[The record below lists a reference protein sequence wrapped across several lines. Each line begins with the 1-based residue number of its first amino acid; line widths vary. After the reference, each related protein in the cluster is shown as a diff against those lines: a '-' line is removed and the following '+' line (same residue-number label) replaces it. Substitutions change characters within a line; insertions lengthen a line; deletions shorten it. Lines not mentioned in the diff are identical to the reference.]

1 MLEKIRKYPLLVA
14 IIALAIGFCGIQY
27 LPYDGDSVMQMT
39 LVRVLL
45 SAILIGIMILM
56 GSKKIFANV
65 KDGFGFSLRS
75 CIYFLIIAALP
86 GIISIITAITKNNIP
101 DNWLMSELS
110 YFILALSVGIFEEGL
125 FRGIVLNST
134 LRKTGKTRKG
144 IWAAIIISSFIFGV
158 FHVVG
163 YIFGGS
169 YDLIGILQT
178 IGKILQTGIFGVLLC
193 ALFLKTRNFWGIAL
207 AHALNDF
214 LAFQA
219 LIFGQNASV
228 GNYVKSGDAGV
239 TSLIMYAVMLVLYI
253 PVLIKA
259 IKTMKQV
266 NEPEYGVFK
275 EK

>member
-1 MLEKIRKYPLLVA
+1 MLEKIRKFPIIVA
-14 IIALAIGFCGIQY
+14 IIALAIGYCGIQY
-27 LPYDGDSVMQMT
+27 LPYDGSSVMQMT

-56 GSKKIFANV
+56 GAKKIFAKV
-65 KDGFGFSLRS
+65 KDGFGFSLKS
-75 CIYFLIIAALP
+75 CIYFLIVAALP
-86 GIISIITAITKNNIP
+86 GIGSVIMAIAKNNIP
-101 DNWLMSELS
+101 DNWLMLEIS
-110 YFILALSVGIFEEGL
+110 YFILALSVGIFEESL
-125 FRGIVLNST
+125 FRGVALNST
-134 LRKTGKTRKG
+134 LRKSGKTRKG
-144 IWAAIIISSFIFGV
+144 IWAAIIISSFIFGT
-158 FHVVG
+158 FHVTD

-193 ALFLKTRNFWGIAL
+193 ALFLKTRNFWGIAF
-207 AHALNDF
+207 AHAINDF

-219 LIFGQNASV
+219 LIFVQNATV

-239 TSLIMYAVMLVLYI
+239 QSVILYGVMLVLYI
-253 PVLIKA
+253 PVLVKA

-266 NEPEYGVFK
+266 KEPEYGMFK